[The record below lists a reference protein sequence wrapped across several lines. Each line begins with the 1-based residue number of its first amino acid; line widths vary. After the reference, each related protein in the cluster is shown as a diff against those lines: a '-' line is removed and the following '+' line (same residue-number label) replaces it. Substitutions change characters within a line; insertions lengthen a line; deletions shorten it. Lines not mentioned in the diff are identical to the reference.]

1 MTRSNRLN
9 LFFGIGSLVYLV
21 LGIIFYYLKITRYFV
36 SMTNPILIA
45 LVFISALII
54 ASNYFANRSDI
65 VSKSIQII
73 LKIVN
78 YLFYIYFL
86 TMIINAILEIVWRQT
101 QISPTVF
108 FYLGIIL
115 LATLSVP
122 LLSKLVI
129 SEENNILRMIGI
141 FLFYYMIITTPLT
154 LKIGRTWFPDLA
166 LVTLLSFIFG
176 SALVIFAMRKWGYR
190 FPRFKINHNVNYWWL
205 AGLILPSFL
214 FMGFSVGSWTRLL
227 STPFTINLIAPF
239 PEKSVLPV
247 VFYVICTILMTC
259 FKEELIFRYLFLAQ
273 LLNIQKGNS
282 KRKVLKSV
290 LISSLLFGLWHLKN
304 LNHQPLFS
312 TLLQTLAAFALGMIF
327 SLVCLYTGTIW
338 ITVIMH
344 SIFDL
349 FMIDR
354 AIPIS
359 PFQAQPNAF
368 FVEYIILAAIIE
380 IGLVLFILNK
390 INLEPFEQTIRENRF
405 LKVSN

>member
-1 MTRSNRLN
+1 MTRSNKLN
-9 LFFGIGSLVYLV
+9 LFFGIGSLVYLI

-176 SALVIFAMRKWGYR
+176 SALVIFAMRK
-190 FPRFKINHNVNYWWL
+190 
-205 AGLILPSFL
+205 
-214 FMGFSVGSWTRLL
+214 
-227 STPFTINLIAPF
+227 
-239 PEKSVLPV
+239 
-247 VFYVICTILMTC
+247 
-259 FKEELIFRYLFLAQ
+259 
-273 LLNIQKGNS
+273 
-282 KRKVLKSV
+282 
-290 LISSLLFGLWHLKN
+290 
-304 LNHQPLFS
+304 
-312 TLLQTLAAFALGMIF
+312 
-327 SLVCLYTGTIW
+327 
-338 ITVIMH
+338 
-344 SIFDL
+344 
-349 FMIDR
+349 
-354 AIPIS
+354 
-359 PFQAQPNAF
+359 
-368 FVEYIILAAIIE
+368 
-380 IGLVLFILNK
+380 
-390 INLEPFEQTIRENRF
+390 
-405 LKVSN
+405 